1 MNRRWAPYHGL
12 QRGDQ
17 TLGNLGQQHPCVP
30 GSPFNHGG
38 RFATEEVVS
47 VQPSLIFS
55 DSHAT
60 MKNMPSRGKVSKV
73 IKTGTAPRRGSRYS
87 PLPSTA
93 HDQLEALVQ
102 QASHDGLA
110 RDAANLGHSS
120 MADASSHL
128 SDSVQLSDTGMLSNT
143 GGSISSLQQALEA
156 DRQVLQLDQ
165 HNLSD
170 SIHTPSPVPTGNA
183 SIPENS
189 NCYAPSR
196 TAADVAMEAYSDTLK
211 IDSALC
217 KKLAGEAA
225 RREPTQRRS
234 DQKLNIE
241 RRSNVEALL
250 AHVTGEVA
258 ARPCKNCHK
267 GHGPWTQC
275 VVYDGQMCGSCTN
288 CWFNASGSRCTF
300 HGTWLLSDS
309 KESPFYLN
317 SCILSP
323 NKMLYKLENNNPQP
337 SHFASPAA
345 GPASAQV
352 APPVAAYQQLSSA
365 ATPPAGSLQSE
376 ILQWAL
382 ADETRQFLSQTMGD
396 IVNLTKRGRYI
407 ARIEAAAKELGMRIA
422 EYDEYL
428 QTPEGITEQQRL
440 EQDQLSQSQVGDMPM
455 DDNSPHGPLT

>member
-17 TLGNLGQQHPCVP
+17 NLGNLCQQHPGVP

-38 RFATEEVVS
+38 RLISEEVVS
-47 VQPSLIFS
+47 VPPSLIFS
-55 DSHAT
+55 DTHPT
-60 MKNMPSRGKVSKV
+60 MKTMPSRGKASKV

-93 HDQLEALVQ
+93 HDHLEALVHH
-102 QASHDGLA
+102 ASNDGFA

-120 MADASSHL
+120 MADSSSHL
-128 SDSVQLSDTGMLSNT
+128 GDSVQLSDTGVLSNT
-143 GGSISSLQQALEA
+143 AGSISSLQQALEA
-156 DRQVLQLDQ
+156 DEGLQLDQ
-165 HNLSD
+165 HHFSD
-170 SIHTPSPVPTGNA
+170 SLHTPSPGPTESA
-183 SIPENS
+183 SVSERS
-189 NCYAPSR
+189 NCCPPSR
-196 TAADVAMEAYSDTLK
+196 TAADVAMEAYGDNLR

-300 HGTWLLSDS
+300 H
-309 KESPFYLN
+309 
-317 SCILSP
+317 
-323 NKMLYKLENNNPQP
+323 ENNNPQP
-337 SHFASPAA
+337 PHFAPSAA
-345 GPASAQV
+345 GPSSSQV
-352 APPVAAYQQLSSA
+352 AQPVATYQQLSTA
-365 ATPPAGSLQSE
+365 ATPPVTSLQSD
-376 ILQWAL
+376 ILHWAL

-396 IVNLTKRGRYI
+396 IVSLTRRGRYI

-428 QTPEGITEQQRL
+428 QTPEGIAEQQRL
-440 EQDQLSQSQVGDMPM
+440 EQDQLSQSQAGDMPM
-455 DDNSPHGPLT
+455 DDNSPGGPLT

>member
-38 RFATEEVVS
+38 RFTTEEVVS

-87 PLPSTA
+87 PLPSAA

-110 RDAANLGHSS
+110 RDASNLGHSS

-170 SIHTPSPVPTGNA
+170 SIHTPSPGPTGNA
-183 SIPENS
+183 SISEKS
-189 NCYAPSR
+189 NCYAPTR

-250 AHVTGEVA
+250 AHVTGE
-258 ARPCKNCHK
+258 
-267 GHGPWTQC
+267 WFE
-275 VVYDGQMCGSCTN
+275 VYVSC
-288 CWFNASGSRCTF
+288 
-300 HGTWLLSDS
+300 
-309 KESPFYLN
+309 
-317 SCILSP
+317 P

-337 SHFASPAA
+337 SHFASPAT

>member
-1 MNRRWAPYHGL
+1 
-12 QRGDQ
+12 
-17 TLGNLGQQHPCVP
+17 
-30 GSPFNHGG
+30 
-38 RFATEEVVS
+38 
-47 VQPSLIFS
+47 
-55 DSHAT
+55 

-87 PLPSTA
+87 PLPSAA

-110 RDAANLGHSS
+110 RDASNLGHSS

-170 SIHTPSPVPTGNA
+170 SIHTPSPGPTGNA
-183 SIPENS
+183 SISEKS
-189 NCYAPSR
+189 NCYAPTR

-275 VVYDGQMCGSCTN
+275 VVYDGQ
-288 CWFNASGSRCTF
+288 
-300 HGTWLLSDS
+300 
-309 KESPFYLN
+309 
-317 SCILSP
+317 IP

-337 SHFASPAA
+337 SHFASPAT